1 MGGCGSTTSTAH
13 ARVDAAFSCFAL
25 NEINRLLT
33 DPSLWLMRSRGFP
46 SQGGWRGGMVDVSRA
61 TALEE
66 DINKL
71 DATSA
76 PAAAFVTRRQEE
88 RRPCRLT
95 N

>member
-1 MGGCGSTTSTAH
+1 
-13 ARVDAAFSCFAL
+13 
-25 NEINRLLT
+25 
-33 DPSLWLMRSRGFP
+33 
-46 SQGGWRGGMVDVSRA
+46 MVDVSRA